1 MNLKDNVLK
10 LPDKISLN
18 CDKLLNVYAT
28 GIEQPYYHPES
39 PTWPDVSLHLFITV
53 SLCLYLNYKNK
64 N

>member
-39 PTWPDVSLHLFITV
+39 PTWPDVSLRLFIMRL
-53 SLCLYLNYKNK
+53 SLPLP
-64 N
+64 